1 MTNDS
6 LTINN
11 GSNLN
16 QITSSG
22 FLNSQPN
29 GINSITSSINPTGYS
44 SSIIDGTLTTI
55 DSIILDTTHPSM
67 LVQNVNG
74 TITTTSQ
81 VDNTGFT
88 TASITTV
95 LTPVVDGTVHI
106 SNGNGRTS
114 EVEIVVQKI
123 NGGTTTLNT
132 ITSFNNVMTNSN
144 VTGSSTTD
152 ISGFKTLSGT
162 TNNSIQLDNGLGTI
176 SSNTFP
182 TIELISKY
190 NAVDNIP
197 TTCVITNLGTELN
210 HTSFTA
216 PLNAQYNISTM
227 TISDINNTNG
237 QSSSSITLT
246 DNTNSRTN
254 QLEPNMVIM
263 SDGSKNITIDS
274 GNGNLG
280 TVGIELSH
288 TIDITKLNLTG
299 FSTES
304 GVHHNKIEINNGQ
317 SIEPIITLT
326 SDYGDIGTTDTI
338 CTLTNKSLDFAYG
351 SMIAPAN
358 SQYAIG
364 GINIQELYNQN
375 LQSSHLIKL
384 TNNAVA
390 LNTLTNNISYQNS
403 IIADPNFSNT
413 TTSSSNTILSNSD
426 INQVQTTAIDYTGL
440 GSFNTGIVNNSLTLS
455 NFAGSSQ
462 PELRMDSDL
471 VTAVGTSVL
480 DNVRL
485 LFEAP
490 ATDGYTTTLI
500 RNGITV
506 TNGIAT
512 SVNINALQSVWSNT
526 SAPTLP
532 IVKISPSLIE
542 SRAQATGVFSW
553 MTPTALLVSDG
564 SNITDINLSGLHATT
579 SLAIS
584 SGDTITMTFGGG
596 KTLVLTGLPTSASG
610 LASGSVWRNGTVL
623 NIV

>member
-1 MTNDS
+1 MLKAS
-6 LTINN
+6 E
-11 GSNLN
+11 
-16 QITSSG
+16 QETSSG

-29 GINSITSSINPTGYS
+29 GSNSISSSINSTGYS

-95 LTPVVDGTVHI
+95 ITPIVDGTIHI

-114 EVEIVVQKI
+114 EVEILVQKI

-144 VTGSSTTD
+144 VAGASTTLD
-152 ISGFKTLSGT
+152 ISGFTTLSGT
-162 TNNSIQLDNGLGTI
+162 TNNSIQLDNGLGAI

-210 HTSFTA
+210 HPSFTA

-274 GNGNLG
+274 GTGNLG
-280 TVGIELSH
+280 IVGIELSH
-288 TIDITKLNLTG
+288 TDFITKVNLNG

-304 GVHHNKIEINNGQ
+304 GVNHNKIEINNGQ
-317 SIEPIITLT
+317 STQPIIALT
-326 SDYGDIGTTDTI
+326 SDFGDIGTTDTT
-338 CTLTNKSLDFAYG
+338 CTLTNKALDFSYG

-358 SQYAIG
+358 SQYDIS
-364 GINIQELYNQN
+364 GINIQELYTQN
-375 LQSSHLIKL
+375 LQSSQLITL

-390 LNTLTNNISYQNS
+390 LNTLTNTISYQNS
-403 IIADPNFSNT
+403 IIADPYYTNT

-426 INQVQTTAIDYTGL
+426 INQVQTTGIDYTGL
-440 GSFNTGIVNNSLTLS
+440 GSFNTGIVNNSVTLS

-462 PELRMDSDL
+462 PELRMGSDL

-480 DNVRL
+480 DNARL

-500 RNGITV
+500 RDGLTV

-526 SAPTLP
+526 SASSLP

-553 MTPTALLVSDG
+553 MTSTALLVSDG
-564 SNITDINLSGLHATT
+564 SNITDINLAGLHATS

-584 SGDTITMTFGGG
+584 SGDTITMTFGAG